1 MSSADQPIRYYRYS
15 TASGWRAEDARV
27 ITEHTVSLT
36 VNGEVWMSFTCT
48 PTDLEPLAAGFLFN
62 EGIIQKKDEIAS
74 IYTCKQET
82 NVDIWLHRT
91 VQRPDQWRR
100 TSGCTGGVT
109 AVQAVDEEEALP
121 PISIP
126 QIHSD
131 TRFAPAQLLGGMD
144 QLLQTQDIYR
154 EAGGIH
160 SSALSDGEKL
170 LVRVEDI
177 GRHNTLDKIAG
188 RMLLEDIHTDH
199 GIILTTG
206 RVSSEMMQ
214 KCARLGALV
223 VVSRTSPTSQSI
235 ALAERAGI
243 TLVGYARRSQFF
255 VYTHTERIIET
266 ANSPAP
272 TDG

>member
-1 MSSADQPIRYYRYS
+1 MPSADQPIRYYRYRTDS
-15 TASGWRAEDARV
+15 DWCVEDARV

-48 PTDLEPLAAGFLFN
+48 PTHLEPLAVGFLFN
-62 EGIIQKKDEIAS
+62 EGIIQKKNEIAS
-74 IYTCKQET
+74 TYLCKQET
-82 NVDIWLHRT
+82 NVDIWLNRT
-91 VQRPDQWRR
+91 VKRPDQWRR

-109 AVQAVDEEEALP
+109 TVQTVDEEESPLP
-121 PISIP
+121 VAVPAIQSG
-126 QIHSD
+126 
-131 TRFAPAQLLGGMD
+131 TRFTPAQLLGGME

-188 RMLLEDIHTDH
+188 RMLLEDIHTDN

-214 KCARLGALV
+214 KCARLGAAV

-235 ALAERAGI
+235 ELAERAGI

-255 VYTHTERIIET
+255 VYTHAERVIGT
-266 ANSPAP
+266 SS
-272 TDG
+272 